1 MPGLETDEASP
12 GIDVDVAAVQEREE
26 YDSAV
31 ILSDSPDPFV
41 RAFVNILS
49 VKIDISKDLGQEPF
63 QVAGRCGTAFED
75 HPEARN
81 IVDGRHEQLF
91 IDDRGPA
98 DVFVDAPGPRDDAHF
113 FFIRQPAGNGRG
125 MDVHAASCNRR
136 SGSQSGLCGYLFG
149 DRTADLARV
158 FQRRKLVVN
167 HFQSHIGKELSVV
180 ADVTDVHQARTG
192 HICNFTISVARQFI
206 TDIVLAHKDIF
217 RIFNN
222 LRLVVEKPVQD
233 RGRLAFPAGLHRFR
247 QNFLKGSV
255 LLPPNSRFLTA
266 GVGGDD
272 PVIGLTVVVS
282 HQIQAVAVAGNRHRD
297 DLVSADPR
305 LLQQPPDRILVGL
318 PHFFAVPFRKTGF
331 RLDHVRFASDD
342 GDLRPVQIVQSR
354 FAHCSPVVQT
364 KQILF
369 HNVSPLMI
377 FNTKKVLFNKPA
389 GIPMD

>member
-1 MPGLETDEASP
+1 M
-12 GIDVDVAAVQEREE
+12 
-26 YDSAV
+26 
-31 ILSDSPDPFV
+31 
-41 RAFVNILS
+41 N
-49 VKIDISKDLGQEPF
+49 
-63 QVAGRCGTAFED
+63 
-75 HPEARN
+75 
-81 IVDGRHEQLF
+81 
-91 IDDRGPA
+91 
-98 DVFVDAPGPRDDAHF
+98 
-113 FFIRQPAGNGRG
+113 
-125 MDVHAASCNRR
+125 VHAPSCHRR
-136 SGSQSGLCGYLFG
+136 SGSQTCFPGYLFG
-149 DRTADLARV
+149 NSSADLARV

-167 HFQSHIGKELSVV
+167 HFQSHIGQQFSVV
-180 ADVTDVHQARTG
+180 ADVTDVHQARAG
-192 HICNFTISVARQFI
+192 HIGNFTVGVARQLVS
-206 TDIVLAHKDIF
+206 DVVLAHEDVF

-233 RGRLAFPAGLHRFR
+233 RGRLSFPAGLHRFR

-272 PVIGLTVVVS
+272 PVIGLAVVVS

-305 LLQQPPDRILVGL
+305 LLQQPPDCILVGL

-354 FAHCSPVVQT
+354 FAHRSPVVQT